1 MEGGVDSIHFS
12 LGIGQ
17 FWMLGTTPQ
26 LVNAARSKVA
36 GSLPMKRW
44 WVQLLT
50 TPELPPGDKDEA
62 LSAFP
67 PDRGISELRV
77 NEGR

>member
-1 MEGGVDSIHFS
+1 MEGGADSAHFS

-17 FWMLGTTPQ
+17 FGILGATPP

-50 TPELPPGDKDEA
+50 TPELLRDKDEA

-67 PDRGISELRV
+67 PDRGISEPRV

>member
-1 MEGGVDSIHFS
+1 MEGGVDSINLS
-12 LGIGQ
+12 LGIGP
-17 FWMLGTTPQ
+17 FWILGATPP

-50 TPELPPGDKDEA
+50 TPELPRDKDEA

-67 PDRGISELRV
+67 PDRGISEHRV